1 MRDTGC
7 GLSTGYAGDDDCLLP
22 PEPDVGQQF
31 HYGPT
36 DYDDPEDVNRFVLAA
51 GGEVLDCAY
60 MNATNPEQV
69 YYRKFK
75 NSLRPSSHHMIVNEL
90 VNDIDD
96 GFGPCNGLLEG
107 GGSRLMG
114 GTTVSR
120 GVGEQDAPENAGL
133 ANRLGPNAQVE
144 IQMHYFNTTEEPI
157 LREAWMNVFYKDAS
171 EVTELTEPIQGYGAV
186 GMAVLPGTKAVW
198 RSEMV
203 APENVRLVDI
213 YSHYH
218 VNTVRMSAWKVTAAG
233 ERTLLYES
241 YDWSEPGVVELNS
254 VTENSPPNPDTFTT
268 GGESGIWMVDA
279 GDRLE
284 WECEIDNQLDVT
296 IVWANRA
303 LDAEMC
309 NLRGNYAPSWGGQ
322 WFAWQQGHECG
333 PDNPCEY

>member
-1 MRDTGC
+1 
-7 GLSTGYAGDDDCLLP
+7 
-22 PEPDVGQQF
+22 
-31 HYGPT
+31 
-36 DYDDPEDVNRFVLAA
+36 
-51 GGEVLDCAY
+51 
-60 MNATNPEQV
+60 
-69 YYRKFK
+69 
-75 NSLRPSSHHMIVNEL
+75 
-90 VNDIDD
+90 
-96 GFGPCNGLLEG
+96 
-107 GGSRLMG
+107 
-114 GTTVSR
+114 
-120 GVGEQDAPENAGL
+120 
-133 ANRLGPNAQVE
+133 
-144 IQMHYFNTTEEPI
+144 
-157 LREAWMNVFYKDAS
+157 MNVFYKDAS

-322 WFAWQQGHECG
+322 WFAWLQGHECG
-333 PDNPCEY
+333 PDNPCEYCARAPGVTAQRRFAFRRAGARENSSPRGSARPTAERVTIPTIPVTRPRSEWTAA